1 MNNEIVLLTGAS
13 SGIGFETA
21 LLLQQSGY
29 KVYAAARR
37 TDRLKK
43 LESQGISILSI
54 DVTSDASMQQAVQ
67 FIIDREGRIDVLI
80 NNAGYGSFGSLEEV
94 PMEEARQ
101 QFEVNVFGLAR
112 LTQLVIPHMREKQYG
127 KIVNIASVAAH
138 IYQPLGSWYHSTK
151 FAVEGLSDCLRVELK
166 PFGIKVILVEPGPIK
181 SEWSGIAVEHLLQSS
196 GKGPYQFIA
205 QRMAEAMTRMYA
217 ASYVSGSDTVA
228 RVIAKSLKRNNPR
241 ARYTAG
247 QGASFMIFAR
257 RMLGTRIF
265 DALISKMMVGKKA

>member
-196 GKGPYQFIA
+196 GKGHYRFIA

-217 ASYVSGSDTVA
+217 ASYVSGSDVVA

>member
-1 MNNEIVLLTGAS
+1 MGNEIVLLTGAS

-37 TDRLKK
+37 TERLEK
-43 LESQGISILSI
+43 LVPHGISILAI
-54 DVTSDASMQQAVQ
+54 DVTNDASMQQAVQ
-67 FIIDREGRIDVLI
+67 SIIDKEGRIDVLI

-94 PMEEARQ
+94 SIDEARQ

-112 LTQLVIPHMREKQYG
+112 LTQLVIPYMREKQSG

-138 IYQPLGSWYHSTK
+138 IYEPLGSWYHSTK

-166 PFGIKVILVEPGPIK
+166 PFGIKVILIEPGPIK
-181 SEWSGIAVEHLLQSS
+181 SEWSGIAVEHLLQTS

-205 QRMAEAMTRMYA
+205 NRMADSMTRLYA
-217 ASYVSGSDTVA
+217 A
-228 RVIAKSLKRNNPR
+228 
-241 ARYTAG
+241 
-247 QGASFMIFAR
+247 
-257 RMLGTRIF
+257 
-265 DALISKMMVGKKA
+265 

>member
-54 DVTSDASMQQAVQ
+54 EVTSDASMQQAVQ

-181 SEWSGIAVEHLLQSS
+181 SEWSEIAVEHLLQSS
-196 GKGPYQFIA
+196 GKGPYRFIA

-217 ASYVSGSDTVA
+217 ASYVSGSDVVA
-228 RVIAKSLKRNNPR
+228 RVIAKSLKRNTPR

>member
-67 FIIDREGRIDVLI
+67 SIIDREGRIDVQI

-112 LTQLVIPHMREKQYG
+112 LTQLIIPHMREKQYG

-217 ASYVSGSDTVA
+217 ASYVSGSDVVA

>member
-67 FIIDREGRIDVLI
+67 SIIDREGRIDVLI

-112 LTQLVIPHMREKQYG
+112 LTQLIIPHMREKQYG

-196 GKGPYQFIA
+196 GKGPYRFIA

-265 DALISKMMVGKKA
+265 DALVSKMMVGKKA

>member
-1 MNNEIVLLTGAS
+1 MKNEIVLLTGAS

-54 DVTSDASMQQAVQ
+54 DVTSDVSMQQAVQ
-67 FIIDREGRIDVLI
+67 SIIDREGRIDVLI

-196 GKGPYQFIA
+196 GKGPYRFIA
-205 QRMAEAMTRMYA
+205 QRMATTMTRTYE
-217 ASYVSGSDTVA
+217 ASYVSGSDAVA